1 MKKLLISLLFLPL
14 FSFGQTLTNQS
25 VNVRYP
31 LNYTPYAI
39 IDLQTGDTLCWYWN
53 SAQIK
58 IAISDSISAHPSGAG
73 TVTSITAGTGLSG
86 GTITTSGTIAVLNPV
101 YTVTVNL
108 TPAQVN
114 TVTTTPVT
122 LIAAQGAGTIIV
134 PIWAVWKYTF
144 VTTPY
149 RANRMLYLDEG
160 GSTIATCIS
169 AINDAMAGNTGSGIS
184 ITSFSPY
191 LASASVSTVIG
202 TPKYVTN
209 TDLKLK
215 ADLSPSAAGA
225 DGLITVTI
233 GYQIITP

>member
-1 MKKLLISLLFLPL
+1 MKKIIIALLFLP
-14 FSFGQTLTNQS
+14 FIGFGQNNENAPGSRVPCFDTKLWQNGVLNLTSFHPNDS
-25 VNVRYP
+25 TVK
-31 LNYTPYAI
+31 AWI
-39 IDLQTGDTLCWYWN
+39 G
-53 SAQIK
+53 
-58 IAISDSISAHPSGAG
+58 DSIAAHPSG

-86 GTITTSGTIAVLNPV
+86 GTITTSGTISVLNPV

-134 PIWAVWKYTF
+134 PIWAAWKYTF

-191 LASASVSTVIG
+191 LESASVSTVIG